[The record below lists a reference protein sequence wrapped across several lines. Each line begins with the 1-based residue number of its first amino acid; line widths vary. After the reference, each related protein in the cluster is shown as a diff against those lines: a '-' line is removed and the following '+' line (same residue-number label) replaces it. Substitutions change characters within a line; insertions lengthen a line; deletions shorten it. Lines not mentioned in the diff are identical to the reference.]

1 VRVAAATRRA
11 LPAHATRANA
21 VAHRPAFQQT
31 NTLSAGGAGRR
42 AKRENTTTMEILL
55 LGLGVGILVGLMG
68 VGGGVVLVP
77 ALVYLLHFDQH
88 LAQGTSLLLQ
98 LPPIGLGALL
108 LYREKGSVD
117 MHAGLTCAG
126 GFFLGG
132 YFGSFLALGLPS
144 RDLKGMFGLFLMV
157 AAVLLWR
164 QILTARPASKN
175 TGAPP
180 AVSGEAHARPKV
192 SLARL
197 LQTFAIACV
206 VGVAGGLFG
215 VGGGILLV
223 PLLVLLLRFDQ
234 HLAQGTSLVALVPPT
249 GLLALINYARAGQVD
264 LRVGLLLMPGV
275 FLGSL
280 AGARLALMLSPQRMR
295 AVFGVLLFVLGAAQA
310 FFAWLR

>member
-1 VRVAAATRRA
+1 MVEV
-11 LPAHATRANA
+11 
-21 VAHRPAFQQT
+21 
-31 NTLSAGGAGRR
+31 
-42 AKRENTTTMEILL
+42 LL
-55 LGLGVGILVGLMG
+55 LGLGVGILVGLLG

-108 LYREKGSVD
+108 LYRKKGNVD
-117 MHAGLTCAG
+117 MRAGLTCAA
-126 GFFLGG
+126 GFFVGG

-144 RDLKGMFGLFLMV
+144 RDLKGMFGIFLMV

-164 QILTARPASKN
+164 QILTAKPASEN
-175 TGAPP
+175 SEAPP
-180 AVSGEAHARPKV
+180 AASDEANVRPKIP
-192 SLARL
+192 LARL

-206 VGVAGGLFG
+206 VGVVGGLFG

-249 GLLALINYARAGQVD
+249 GLLALLNYARAGQVD

-280 AGARLALMLSPQRMR
+280 AGARLALKLSPRRMR
-295 AVFGVLLFVLGAAQA
+295 AVFGVLLFVLGGMQA
-310 FFAWLR
+310 LFAWLL